1 MILAMAELF
10 GEVSKLIF
18 LRRLKKMKVRASVK
32 PICENCKVI
41 KREGKVR
48 VICKNPKHKQVQ
60 G

>member
-1 MILAMAELF
+1 MIWAKAELF
-10 GEVSKLIF
+10 GEISKTYFKEI
-18 LRRLKKMKVRASVK
+18 KIMKVRSSVK
-32 PICENCKVI
+32 PMCENCKVI